1 VRRAVATLALCV
13 VASCDSRGAAAPA
26 TAAAARPA
34 GPPAQPVRGAIHTVN
49 MQMDNE
55 GYRFEP
61 NYITVEAG
69 DGVRFQMVS
78 GVPHNVA
85 FDERF
90 IPRNAREQLVANI
103 AALGGR
109 DLAAPVVTTVDS
121 SFTISTAGL
130 PSGDYLFYCA
140 PHRSLNMHG
149 VLTIR

>member
-1 VRRAVATLALCV
+1 MHGT
-13 VASCDSRGAAAPA
+13 
-26 TAAAARPA
+26 
-34 GPPAQPVRGAIHTVN
+34 IHTVN

-61 NYITVEAG
+61 NYLSVNAG
-69 DGVRFQMVS
+69 DGVRFHMVS

-85 FDERF
+85 FDEHF
-90 IPRNAREQLVANI
+90 IPRSARAQLAANI

-109 DLAAPVVTTVDS
+109 ELAAPVITTIDS
-121 SFTISTAGL
+121 SFTISTTGL
-130 PSGDYLFYCA
+130 PPGEYLFYCA

>member
-1 VRRAVATLALCV
+1 MWV
-13 VASCDSRGAAAPA
+13 VASCDSRGTTTPAKAAAV
-26 TAAAARPA
+26 ARPT
-34 GPPAQPVRGAIHTVN
+34 GPAAQAVRGVVHTVN

-55 GYRFEP
+55 GFRFEP
-61 NYITVEAG
+61 NYITVNAG
-69 DGVRFQMVS
+69 DGVRFHMVS

-85 FDERF
+85 FDDRF
-90 IPRNAREQLVANI
+90 IPRHSREQLAANI

-109 DLAAPVVTTVDS
+109 DLAAPVVTTIDS

-130 PSGDYLFYCA
+130 AAGEYLFYCA

>member
-1 VRRAVATLALCV
+1 M
-13 VASCDSRGAAAPA
+13 RG
-26 TAAAARPA
+26 
-34 GPPAQPVRGAIHTVN
+34 VIHTVN

-55 GYRFEP
+55 GFRFDP
-61 NYITVEAG
+61 SYIAVDAG
-69 DGVRFQMVS
+69 DGVRFHMIS

-85 FDERF
+85 FDEHF
-90 IPRNAREQLVANI
+90 IPRNARAQLLANI

-109 DLAAPVVTTVDS
+109 DLAAPVVTTIDS

-130 PSGDYLFYCA
+130 PAGEYLFYCA